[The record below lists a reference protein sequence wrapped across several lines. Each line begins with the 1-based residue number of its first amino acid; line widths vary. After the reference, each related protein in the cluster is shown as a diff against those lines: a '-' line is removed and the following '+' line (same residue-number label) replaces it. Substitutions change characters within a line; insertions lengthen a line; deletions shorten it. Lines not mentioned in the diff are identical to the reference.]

1 MKTALAR
8 TRGAARITNTSHPAF
23 QGLTEGNRK
32 TFFFPL
38 TNRLPLHARM
48 SRFTRQVITV
58 FLTLL
63 GVSPLAAEGVS
74 PGASKLVDFGN
85 GWAITNAM
93 ATGWVGSAL
102 LVTFILWLI
111 GKPSIIP
118 SKGQAVIESLIEG
131 LRGIFEP
138 IVGKHAFPAAF
149 PLLVTFFVFI
159 LFHNWMGLFP
169 GVGTVGW
176 GQVVDGHFQMSRP
189 WVRPHNAD
197 FNGTIALA
205 LISFGAWAIIVFK
218 IAGPKLILKDLFGNK
233 ADKGE
238 TPGWLY
244 PVLSLVFL
252 VVGLIEVFSIA
263 IRPFTLSVRLFGNV
277 YGGENLLHGTGF
289 FFAFYFME
297 LMVGVIQ
304 ALVFTLLTAVYIGL
318 LCNHEGGDHAHDEAH
333 GGGAHH

>member
-32 TFFFPL
+32 TFFFPF

-48 SRFTRQVITV
+48 SRFTRQVITI

-218 IAGPKLILKDLFGNK
+218 FAGPKLILKDLFGNK